1 MRDRTVIRYINILL
15 QTGKERLVLYI
26 QMEKPRRKGH
36 KLQAEK
42 TELVI
47 KKKKCFLMEKIM
59 KAMQQT
65 AWTGCEAPGK
75 EHLQPFIRQTS
86 VRKERSITETSPGRK
101 MLYNPFCS
109 VFLQILQ
116 LD

>member
-47 KKKKCFLMEKIM
+47 
-59 KAMQQT
+59 
-65 AWTGCEAPGK
+65 
-75 EHLQPFIRQTS
+75 
-86 VRKERSITETSPGRK
+86 
-101 MLYNPFCS
+101 
-109 VFLQILQ
+109 
-116 LD
+116 